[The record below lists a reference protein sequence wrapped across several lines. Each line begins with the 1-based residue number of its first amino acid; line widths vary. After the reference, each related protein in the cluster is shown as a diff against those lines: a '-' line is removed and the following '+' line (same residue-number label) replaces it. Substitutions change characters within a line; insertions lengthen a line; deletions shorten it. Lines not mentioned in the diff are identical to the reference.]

1 MNILKILGLYCL
13 LITPAFAQ
21 NLWVDANLGN
31 DANDGLTPETALQTI
46 QAAADIAQAGDTVNI
61 QAGIYRESVT
71 PLNSGTADNPIIYKA
86 VQQGTVILRGSQP
99 ITESQPI
106 EGNNIGLPFTA
117 ELDKVVKIDVSA
129 WDLFQTPRFLVE
141 LNKGQVEQRHPMSRE
156 PDWEVDVEW
165 KQHEFWWT
173 ADGGSESVVCVATD
187 SACDADSRSF
197 TQLTDNYSDP
207 LVDAG
212 HLGAYDNLVGATITI
227 VDAVQGDHVYRR
239 EITQHEP
246 HLGRVT
252 LTRRAYRRTE
262 DNPGLG
268 WGSRYYIEDHPALMD
283 SQGEYWFDAS
293 TQTLYL
299 YADEINPQNVEF
311 SVLENAWDL
320 TGKSNIV
327 LQDLSMELYNG
338 AAINQDNVPSQSS
351 YNNHFRNLTIQY
363 ANYGVYLSQDV
374 SLDPDPNNITQ
385 NCSLEKSTISN
396 IDSLAVLAQAT
407 RLDAIEHIPFDFAP
421 MTQIQVNDNQIQNV
435 GLRSDTDRGAGIR
448 FIYADNAQVKGNT
461 LQSIGHEGIHFVN
474 SSINAPD
481 KSYDFLSEEIKLGN
495 ILVQDNQVTLAC
507 LAGGEC
513 GAIQFSGTPPHQHVF
528 KNVLVTGNTL
538 QNNYGWADISEKRE
552 LWEQGHFAYGLFLND
567 AAGVAMYRNT
577 LINNSWAGLM
587 IIRHW
592 RDGEIYFY
600 NNIAAGARR
609 GIDVW
614 NSRADDVHGTLGLQ
628 IVNNLIVNNGENGFQ
643 HTIRDNED
651 KFITDYNLYYNNGWT
666 RLASQ
671 TLMQATRLNQA
682 YPSLLYLHSLT
693 QWEGN
698 SIEDNPAFMLYG
710 YTSNRTLFLQ
720 RRYLPIPTD
729 FNLNVNSAALDK
741 GTDLAPALSALLRQF
756 NVRNISPQGS
766 QYDIGVNEFF
776 FQSLFSQGL
785 SIDLQ
790 TGAVEESESAFN
802 GKIITENTSS
812 NVLYVS
818 QTEDVEIVI
827 DMEVAQADIGKQA
840 ELYLVATFQS
850 ENGLL
855 ARTIM
860 RQGDSWQDWNGR
872 RETLKPDSVLELT
885 ANQQINIFSGQLRRL
900 QGQFQIFIGYLLPDA
915 QVMVFNADTPITF
928 TVQ

>member
-1 MNILKILGLYCL
+1 MNKHISTILLYF
-13 LITPAFAQ
+13 LISPVFAQ

-31 DANDGLTPETALQTI
+31 DANDGLSPETALQTI
-46 QAAADIAQAGDTVNI
+46 QAAANIAQAGDTVNI
-61 QAGIYRESVT
+61 QTGIYRESVT
-71 PLNSGTADNPIIYKA
+71 PVNNGTVDNPIIYQAAKKA
-86 VQQGTVILRGSQP
+86 TVILRGSQP
-99 ITESQPI
+99 ITTSQAI

-117 ELDKVVKIDVSA
+117 ELDKIIKMDVSE
-129 WDLFQTPRFLVE
+129 WNLSQTPRFIAE
-141 LNKGQVEQRHPMSRE
+141 FNNGQIERHPMSRE

-165 KQHEFWWT
+165 KQHEYWWT

-187 SACDADSRSF
+187 SACDAESRSF
-197 TQLTDNYSDP
+197 NQLTDNYSDP
-207 LVDAG
+207 LVGAG

-239 EITQHEP
+239 EIVQHEA

-252 LTRRAYRRTE
+252 LNGQAYRRFE
-262 DNPGLG
+262 DSPGLG
-268 WGSRYYIEDHPALMD
+268 WGSRYYIENHPALMD
-283 SQGEYWFDAS
+283 SKGEYWLDTT

-299 YADEINPQNVEF
+299 YASEMNPQNVEF
-311 SVLENAWDL
+311 SVLNTAWDL

-327 LQDLSMELYNG
+327 LQDLTIELYNG
-338 AAINQDNVPSQSS
+338 AAIKQDNAADQSS
-351 YNNHFRNLTIQY
+351 HNNHFRNLTIQY

-374 SLDPDPNNITQ
+374 SLDSNAITQ
-385 NCSLEKSTISN
+385 NCSVEKSTISN
-396 IDSLAVLAQAT
+396 IDSIAILAQAT
-407 RLDAIEHIPFDFAP
+407 RSATSEYIPFDFAP
-421 MTQIQVNDNQIQNV
+421 MTQIQINDNQIQHV
-435 GLRSDTDRGAGIR
+435 GLRADTDRGAGIR
-448 FIYADNAQVKGNT
+448 FIYADNAHIKNNT
-461 LQSIGHEGIHFVN
+461 LQNIGHDGIHFAK

-481 KSYDFLSEEIKLGN
+481 KSYDFLPEEIKLGN

-513 GAIQFSGTPPHQHVF
+513 GAIQFSGTPPQQHVF
-528 KNVLVTGNTL
+528 KNVLVTGNLL

-567 AAGVAMYRNT
+567 AAGIAMYRNT

-600 NNIAAGARR
+600 NNITAGARH
-609 GIDVW
+609 GIVIW
-614 NSRADDVHGTLGLQ
+614 NSKADDVHGTLGLQ
-628 IVNNLIVNNGENGFQ
+628 IVNNIIVNNGENGFQ
-643 HTIRDNED
+643 HTVRDNED

-666 RLASQ
+666 RFANQ

-698 SIEDNPAFMLYG
+698 SIEGNPAFVLYG
-710 YTSNRTLFLQ
+710 YTSNRNLFLQ
-720 RRYLPIPTD
+720 RRYLPIPSN
-729 FNLNVNSAALDK
+729 FNVNVNSAALDK
-741 GTDLAPALSALLRQF
+741 GTDLAPALSALLQQF
-756 NVRNISPQGS
+756 QVRNVLPQGS

-776 FQSLFSQGL
+776 FQSLFGLGL

-790 TGAVEESESAFN
+790 TGAIAESESAFN
-802 GKIITENTSS
+802 GKVITENNSS

-840 ELYLVATFQS
+840 ELYLVAIFQS
-850 ENGLL
+850 EDGLL
-855 ARTIM
+855 ARTVM
-860 RQGDSWQDWNGR
+860 RQGDIWQDWNGK
-872 RETLKPDSVLELT
+872 RETLKPDSVIELA
-885 ANQQINIFSGQLRRL
+885 ANQQINVFSGQLRRL
-900 QGQFQIFIGYLLPDA
+900 QGYFQIYLGYLLPEL
-915 QVMVFNADTPITF
+915 MVFNADTPITF